1 MGIKTAM
8 LTGDCQSAAM
18 QAQEQVCDVI
28 GLIPHEY
35 NIGLLVLNLGCGIQI

>member
-18 QAQEQVCDVI
+18 QAQERVCDI
-28 GLIPHEY
+28 IS
-35 NIGLLVLNLGCGIQI
+35 